1 MSQRVSPTRMKLL
14 ETRKRHKTAVRG
26 HKLLKEKL
34 EALARELVELAK
46 EFEKQEKKVG
56 NKLPQILERF
66 LFLRTTVTDE
76 EMRNIVSDYPA
87 EFDLTM
93 SQKNIMNITLPEFHI
108 SHTHPVKPVYTNY
121 GLNPAFDIVLKE
133 FDLILDDLLKLAE
146 LEFSIYEVARIV
158 ELTKRRVN
166 ALEYVLIPELEKTIK
181 DITSKLEEN
190 ERSTTIRL
198 MKIKEILSK
207 RSY

>member
-1 MSQRVSPTRMKLL
+1 MDKNQSDFQ
-14 ETRKRHKTAVRG
+14 
-26 HKLLKEKL
+26 
-34 EALARELVELAK
+34 
-46 EFEKQEKKVG
+46 Q
-56 NKLPQILERF
+56 
-66 LFLRTTVTDE
+66 LFLDSLKAKQKEEILRGVTTIGPHRDELRFIVNDLDMGDYGSRGQIRTT
-76 EMRNIVSDYPA
+76 MLA
-87 EFDLTM
+87 
-93 SQKNIMNITLPEFHI
+93 
-108 SHTHPVKPVYTNY
+108 
-121 GLNPAFDIVLKE
+121 
-133 FDLILDDLLKLAE
+133 LKLAE

>member
-1 MSQRVSPTRMKLL
+1 MAQRVSPTRMKLL
-14 ETRKRHKTAVRG
+14 ETRKRHKTAKRG

-56 NKLPQILERF
+56 DRLPQILEQF
-66 LFLRTTVTDE
+66 LILRTTVTDE

-87 EFDLTM
+87 EFSLTM
-93 SQKNIMNITLPEFHI
+93 SQKNVMNIVLPEFHI
-108 SHTHPVKPVYTNY
+108 HHIHPSKPVFSEC
-121 GLNPAFDIVLKE
+121 GLNPAFDIVLRE
-133 FDLILDDLLKLAE
+133 FDRILDDLLKLAE
-146 LEFSIYEVARIV
+146 LEFSIYEIARIV
-158 ELTKRRVN
+158 EMTKRRVN
-166 ALEYVLIPELEKTIK
+166 ALEYVLVPELEATIK
-181 DITSKLEEN
+181 YITSKLEEN

-198 MKIKEILSK
+198 MKIKDILSK